1 MEQFS
6 VKTNW
11 TLAVNWTQDCKER
24 STQSQA
30 GREEKQSGWDPTPRR
45 GHRRERGYHG
55 LGDPPWGVIGSSHTL
70 GTPILGSD
78 TRNMNESLTWFE
90 N

>member
-30 GREEKQSGWDPTPRR
+30 GREEKQSGWDSLVR
-45 GHRRERGYHG
+45 GTEER
-55 LGDPPWGVIGSSHTL
+55 DIMGSE
-70 GTPILGSD
+70 ILPG
-78 TRNMNESLTWFE
+78 E
-90 N
+90 